1 MNIVASLIEFIG
13 NLFASGLWSAIVTMF
28 VIVILLILE
37 KYINL
42 GLLKYQK
49 IFLGI
54 VAVIFLT
61 LWVVAYTIILPNL

>member
-1 MNIVASLIEFIG
+1 MNIVASLIAFIG